1 MIAVKTEAIKER
13 LACERVRYSIYTEG
27 GRVSFKAKADK

>member
-1 MIAVKTEAIKER
+1 MIASKTDALKER
-13 LACERVRYSIYTEG
+13 LGCERVRYSVYTEG